1 MTLTA
6 LTYAL
11 LGLVRATPRTGY
23 ALRKVFEDTPMGSFS
38 SSPGSI
44 YPALDKLV
52 RAELLERR
60 PPATGGKPLFHIT
73 AEGEATMLRWLKTP
87 VSQEEISKT
96 ANIALLRF
104 AFLQDVDDLQITRDF
119 LESFESAVRAQIAS
133 LDTYL
138 TSPDAAGLSPHGR
151 IAVDHGVR
159 TYGAHLDWVLHAKKE
174 FASC

>member
-73 AEGEATMLRWLKTP
+73 PEGEA
-87 VSQEEISKT
+87 
-96 ANIALLRF
+96 
-104 AFLQDVDDLQITRDF
+104 
-119 LESFESAVRAQIAS
+119 
-133 LDTYL
+133 
-138 TSPDAAGLSPHGR
+138 
-151 IAVDHGVR
+151 
-159 TYGAHLDWVLHAKKE
+159 HLDQHRGDKQ
-174 FASC
+174 